1 MAVNKGKKFEECV
14 VNSFKE
20 SFPNGTI
27 DRIYDTEG
35 RKYGIK
41 NICDYI
47 GYIYPNIFYLEA
59 KSLKG
64 NTFNLARLTQYN
76 KLCGKLGVKGDCA
89 GVVIWFIEHQR
100 VVFAT
105 IEKITELIEQGKK
118 SVNIKHP
125 EDYTIELPV
134 EIKRVYPKI
143 NFQIL
148 HNILPSEQV

>member
-1 MAVNKGKKFEECV
+1 MSFNKGKKFEQCV
-14 VNSFKE
+14 VNSFEE
-20 SFPNGTI
+20 SFPEGTI

-35 RKYGIK
+35 KKYGIK

-64 NTFNLARLTQYN
+64 NTFNLARLTQYD
-76 KLCGKLGVKGDCA
+76 KLCAKSGIKGVCA
-89 GVVIWFIEHQR
+89 GVVIWFIEHKR

-105 IEKITELIEQGKK
+105 IDKITELKQQGKK
-118 SVNIKHP
+118 SVNIRHRD
-125 EDYTIELPV
+125 DYTIEFPV

-143 NFQIL
+143 NFQEL
-148 HNILPSEQV
+148 PNILPQN